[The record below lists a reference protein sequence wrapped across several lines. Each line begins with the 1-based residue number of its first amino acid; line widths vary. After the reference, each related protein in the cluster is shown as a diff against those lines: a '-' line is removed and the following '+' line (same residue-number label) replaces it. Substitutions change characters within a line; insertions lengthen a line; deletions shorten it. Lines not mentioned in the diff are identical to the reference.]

1 MSQTGPIRTHRLAN
15 GLRVVMAPDAR
26 VPLVGLSMSYA
37 VGSAD
42 EEPGRTGFAHLF
54 EHMMFQGS
62 ANVGKTEHLT
72 ALEAIGGDADAT
84 TDWDTTVYTDVVPSH
99 QLPLALW
106 LEADRLAT
114 LHEAI
119 TQETLDNQREV
130 VKNERQGA
138 IENVPYGGAEDELF
152 ALAFGDGHPYSHSV
166 NGLMADLDAA
176 TLPEVLAFFE
186 TWYRPS
192 NVVMSLVGD
201 LDPEPTLELVER
213 YFGAIPGGAT
223 PSRPIVPAD
232 AGARRRTIVSDEV
245 PAAKLFLGCVIEPF
259 GTDEW
264 ATADF
269 AVDLL
274 TAGSASRLQRR
285 LVRELR
291 LADDV
296 AALAYPLA
304 AGNAVVE
311 IDVEAAEDA
320 DPEAVEAALFAELDR
335 LVSEPPEEEELARI
349 RLRRE
354 TERAGTMEIASE
366 RAERIGMYASLL
378 DEPERFGQETARD
391 RAITAEAIAAL
402 GAGPFSAS
410 NRVALWYLP
419 SGE

>member
-1 MSQTGPIRTHRLAN
+1 
-15 GLRVVMAPDAR
+15 
-26 VPLVGLSMSYA
+26 
-37 VGSAD
+37 
-42 EEPGRTGFAHLF
+42 
-54 EHMMFQGS
+54 
-62 ANVGKTEHLT
+62 
-72 ALEAIGGDADAT
+72 
-84 TDWDTTVYTDVVPSH
+84 
-99 QLPLALW
+99 
-106 LEADRLAT
+106 
-114 LHEAI
+114 
-119 TQETLDNQREV
+119 
-130 VKNERQGA
+130 
-138 IENVPYGGAEDELF
+138 
-152 ALAFGDGHPYSHSV
+152 
-166 NGLMADLDAA
+166 
-176 TLPEVLAFFE
+176 
-186 TWYRPS
+186 
-192 NVVMSLVGD
+192 
-201 LDPEPTLELVER
+201 
-213 YFGAIPGGAT
+213 
-223 PSRPIVPAD
+223 
-232 AGARRRTIVSDEV
+232 
-245 PAAKLFLGCVIEPF
+245 VIEPF

-304 AGNAVVE
+304 AGSAVVE

-366 RAERIGMYASLL
+366 RAERIGMYATLL

-391 RAITAEAIAAL
+391 RAITAEAIVNL
-402 GAGPFSAS
+402 GAGAFSAS